1 MDSVTEN
8 VIEWIRG
15 QQTATLTLTRG
26 PLVTR
31 VKKLAEQRPE
41 ECQIIAQNEDGS
53 ILAHVPVKWSRIN
66 PTLTLSEEE
75 KERRK
80 EIALNMVE
88 KRKQKHQKTFDSK

>member
-26 PLVTR
+26 SLATR

-41 ECQIIAQNEDGS
+41 ECQIIVQNEDGS
-53 ILAHVPVKWSRIN
+53 ILAHVPVKWFKIN
-66 PTLTLSEEE
+66 PPREISEETLE
-75 KERRK
+75 KMREVGKNNAKNLRK
-80 EIALNMVE
+80 NPKEDI
-88 KRKQKHQKTFDSK
+88 

>member
-15 QQTATLTLTRG
+15 QQIAILTLARG
-26 PLVTR
+26 SLVTR
-31 VKKLAEQRPE
+31 VKKLAEQRSE

-53 ILAHVPVKWSRIN
+53 ILAHVPVKWLRIK

-88 KRKQKHQKTFDSK
+88 KRKQKHQKVFDSK

>member
-15 QQTATLTLTRG
+15 QQTATLTLTRSS
-26 PLVTR
+26 LATR

-41 ECQIIAQNEDGS
+41 ECQILVQNEDGS
-53 ILAHVPVKWSRIN
+53 ILAHVPVKWLKIN
-66 PTLTLSEEE
+66 PPAILSEEE

-80 EIALNMVE
+80 EIALDMVE
-88 KRKQKHQKTFDSK
+88 KRKQKHQKPFNNK

>member
-15 QQTATLTLTRG
+15 QQTAILTLTRSS
-26 PLVTR
+26 LVTR
-31 VKKLAEQRPE
+31 VKKLAEQRSE

-53 ILAHVPVKWSRIN
+53 ILAHVPVKWLRIK

-88 KRKQKHQKTFDSK
+88 KRKQKHQKVFDSK

>member
-15 QQTATLTLTRG
+15 QQTAILTLARG
-26 PLVTR
+26 SLVTR
-31 VKKLAEQRPE
+31 VKKLAEQRSE

-53 ILAHVPVKWSRIN
+53 ILAHVPVKWLRIK

-88 KRKQKHQKTFDSK
+88 KRKQKHQKVFDSK